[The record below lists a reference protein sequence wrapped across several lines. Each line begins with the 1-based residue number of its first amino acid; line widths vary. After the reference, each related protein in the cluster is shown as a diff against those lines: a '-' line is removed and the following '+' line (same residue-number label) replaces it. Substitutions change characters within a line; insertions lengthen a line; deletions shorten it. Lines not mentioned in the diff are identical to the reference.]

1 MSPLSCALPALLL
14 ACLAPTCAAQGPS
27 AWADLAPTAGVNAA
41 AVRGQG
47 KLVSYDAG
55 ETLHVFSSVTRRWH
69 TVDKSPTATV
79 TLFNDFVLVT
89 DGARITALSCFD
101 GRSAPL
107 AASPAATVYNG
118 ANAKNDSIAL
128 VRDGSVLHAFSA
140 FTGAWISRPL
150 GANVAASVR
159 RHVAVVHS
167 GGQLWGMS
175 AFDGRWRDTSA
186 QAVTSLS
193 AEGTAAFAVGAG
205 LHAFS
210 AHTRSWSRHAAIQ
223 NAAFARGHDWGL
235 WRSTGSALAFSGLRG
250 EFTELAL
257 AGALV
262 AASSDLY
269 CLLEAQGAL
278 HAYSAATGD
287 AVVIG
292 PTTASIDVGLAT
304 ALLHV
309 QSGVIGYSALRQ
321 QAALLPV
328 ARLAS
333 GAGADVGFVTDAGGQ
348 SFAWSSARG
357 SGSPAP
363 QATVGQAP
371 LLTTTSLALQA
382 ADDCFAFDTTG
393 GQFVPLGSAV
403 AGLAGNADSAPLLA
417 YDAAALHAFDVAQ
430 ARWTS
435 APRTGAGA
443 PTFRV
448 WRTSALVVDGDSAH
462 GFGVQPARWSSFH
475 LGPHSSS
482 TYANSEVA
490 YLVESQRLL
499 ACSMLAEIVPFQQF
513 PHFRRVQPRGAE
525 VALRTAPLGNA
536 AVLAGLG
543 PRGVPT
549 TLPNFGELHLDL
561 GAAVVIAPDVDPIT
575 QTACI
580 RITPPN
586 SAALAGLEVFAQL
599 FIAPPVGAPYVSGR
613 ASVQLW

>member
-14 ACLAPTCAAQGPS
+14 ACLAPPCAAQGPS

-107 AASPAATVYNG
+107 AASPAATLYNG

-128 VRDGSVLHAFSA
+128 VRDGAVLHAFSA
-140 FTGAWISRPL
+140 FTGAWVSRPL

-193 AEGTAAFAVGAG
+193 ADGTAAFAVGAG

-223 NAAFARGHDWGL
+223 NAAFARGDDWGL
-235 WRSTGSALAFSGLRG
+235 WRSTGDALAFSGLRG

-262 AASSDLY
+262 AASSDLF

-357 SGSPAP
+357 SWSPAP

-382 ADDCFAFDTTG
+382 AGDCFAFDTTG
-393 GQFVPLGSAV
+393 GQFVPLGGAV

-417 YDAAALHAFDVAQ
+417 YDGSALHAFDVAQ

-435 APRTGAGA
+435 TPRTGAGA

-462 GFGVQPARWSSFH
+462 GFGAQPARWSSFH

-599 FIAPPVGAPYVSGR
+599 FVAPPVGAPYVSGR